1 MARQN
6 LFFCLYDIYLVCLN
20 ITFNDRM
27 QNLENLLQLNP
38 THLAAGEYQVP
49 CNYKLNSIWNIWC
62 YMQHFDRSIPENTR
76 IPTITKSLK
85 ALDTKT
91 KSQGILKS
99 KINII
104 VDIKWA
110 VWLTKMY

>member
-1 MARQN
+1 
-6 LFFCLYDIYLVCLN
+6 
-20 ITFNDRM
+20 M
-27 QNLENLLQLNP
+27 QR
-38 THLAAGEYQVP
+38 
-49 CNYKLNSIWNIWC
+49 
-62 YMQHFDRSIPENTR
+62 FDRSIPENTR
-76 IPTITKSLK
+76 IPTITESLK

>member
-38 THLAAGEYQVP
+38 IHLAAREYQVP
-49 CNYKLNSIWNIWC
+49 CNYKLNSI
-62 YMQHFDRSIPENTR
+62 
-76 IPTITKSLK
+76 
-85 ALDTKT
+85 
-91 KSQGILKS
+91 
-99 KINII
+99 
-104 VDIKWA
+104 
-110 VWLTKMY
+110 